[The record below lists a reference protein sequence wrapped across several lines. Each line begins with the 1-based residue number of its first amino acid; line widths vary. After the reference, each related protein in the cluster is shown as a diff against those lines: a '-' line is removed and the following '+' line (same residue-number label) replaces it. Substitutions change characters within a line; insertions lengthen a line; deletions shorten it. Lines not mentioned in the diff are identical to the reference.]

1 MKGVKTVENGTKN
14 PCFLTKISFFREI
27 SVCIFCHLC
36 IGNQKYSREN
46 IFLAF

>member
-27 SVCIFCHLC
+27 SIEQHMIWTDSKNLYLLSFMHW
-36 IGNQKYSREN
+36 
-46 IFLAF
+46 